1 MVEIIVDDVEKSNA
15 GRTLVLVLVG
25 IAVAIAL
32 YFALGMPGMD
42 HSPKGP
48 ATEHD
53 QMDM

>member
-1 MVEIIVDDVEKSNA
+1 MEIISEDLEKSRS

-25 IAVAIAL
+25 VAVAIAL

-48 ATEHD
+48 VSEHD